1 MANPT
6 TNYGWQMPTATDLVT
21 DLPADFAVFG
31 QPVDTQMKANADAAT
46 QKATLTTKGDIY
58 AATAASTPDRL
69 GVGTNGQVL
78 KADSTT
84 ATGLAWGSAA
94 VTPNG
99 YVLFSTTTMTGA
111 NSITVS
117 SISNKSS
124 LMIVLYGVGAGVSG
138 SYGDTVD
145 IFINGSTSGYR
156 NAGIQF
162 AGSGSTIITNS
173 GTSKINCFEL
183 SNNTASVGYATCF
196 IDGANSTDPKIY
208 EVTGQAVAS
217 SGSNQVGYSFGGV
230 YTGAAV
236 TSIVVKSTEGGGG
249 NFDAGTMYIYAKAV

>member
-1 MANPT
+1 MATSPIYSWPEPDNTSLVKDGALAMRNLGDAIDT
-6 TNYGWQMPTATDLVT
+6 TMATMVSKT
-21 DLPADFAVFG
+21 I
-31 QPVDTQMKANADAAT
+31 VDA
-46 QKATLTTKGDIY
+46 KGDII
-58 AATAASTPDRL
+58 AATAADTVSRL
-69 GVGTNGQVL
+69 AVGANATVL
-78 KADSTT
+78 TADSTT
-84 ATGLAWGSAA
+84 ATGLKWAA
-94 VTPNG
+94 AGGAAPNG

-124 LMIVLYGVGAGVSG
+124 LMIVLNGVGAGVSG
-138 SYGDTVD
+138 SYGDSVD

-162 AGSGSTIITNS
+162 AGSGTTIVTNS
-173 GTSKINCFEL
+173 GTSKINCFDL

-217 SGSNQVGYSFGGV
+217 SGSNQVGYAYGGV

-236 TSIVVKSTEGGGG
+236 TSIVVKSSEGGGG